1 MGQRSQIYVKVNT
14 INKDDTV
21 DTHLTATYYQWNFK
35 ERMVSRARYITDWVR
50 SHVKYWTYEK
60 EKLKAFMKVNIDME
74 NVIDTADILEET
86 IEWVDY
92 KIPTKGFNS
101 DIFYDQ
107 DNNDGQFFLE
117 VTYDVENDSI
127 VNCKYAFVTAP
138 GSDTVID
145 VYDYLSVYANKGW
158 RKDESS
164 KDFFMEVAGDIFSY
178 EIQRGDFDIISTAW
192 DNAEELSK
200 MAELMTR
207 EELMSFVE
215 FDYTE
220 QLKVV
225 RKNVISK
232 EYGKLVGRRDLL
244 GRDDDE
250 LLNAKIKMLKEMY
263 NKEEE

>member
-14 INKDDTV
+14 INKDGTV
-21 DTHLTATYYQWNFK
+21 DTHLTATYYQWNYK

-50 SHVKYWTYEK
+50 THVEYWNYDK
-60 EKLKAFMKVNIDME
+60 EKLKTFMKANIDME
-74 NVIDTADILEET
+74 DVVDTTDILEET
-86 IEWVDY
+86 IGWLDY
-92 KIPTKGFNS
+92 DVPTKGFNS
-101 DIFYDQ
+101 EIFHNQ

-117 VTYDVENDSI
+117 VTYDDRNDSI
-127 VNCKYAFVTAP
+127 VDCKYAFVTFP

-145 VYDYLSVYANKGW
+145 VYDYLSGYADKGE
-158 RKDESS
+158 RKDKSS
-164 KDFFMEVAGDIFSY
+164 KDFFMQVAGDIFSY
-178 EIQRGDFDIISTAW
+178 EIQRGDFDAISTAW

-232 EYGKLVGRRDLL
+232 EYGKLVGMRDLL
-244 GRDDDE
+244 RRDDDE
-250 LLNAKIKMLKEMY
+250 LNAKIKMLKEMY
-263 NKEEE
+263 KKEEE